1 MPIIY
6 CIAGAADLA
15 DFGFN
20 YILSG
25 ICRDK
30 YSEYIFSPL
39 PINMCSFTTR
49 RAYNFSNINS
59 ARAFCQ
65 KHRSVYVEIVIRLLT
80 VINFINIKAGFFHR
94 DVMPKGV
101 FSIFKKDPLALL
113 IYDLVIG
120 YLLQLYI

>member
-1 MPIIY
+1 MSIIY
-6 CIAGAADLA
+6 CIAGAADLIGG
-15 DFGFN
+15 FGFN

-30 YSEYIFSPL
+30 YSKYIFSPL

-65 KHRSVYVEIVIRLLT
+65 KHRSGYVEIVIRLLT
-80 VINFINIKAGFFHR
+80 VINI
-94 DVMPKGV
+94 
-101 FSIFKKDPLALL
+101 
-113 IYDLVIG
+113 
-120 YLLQLYI
+120 